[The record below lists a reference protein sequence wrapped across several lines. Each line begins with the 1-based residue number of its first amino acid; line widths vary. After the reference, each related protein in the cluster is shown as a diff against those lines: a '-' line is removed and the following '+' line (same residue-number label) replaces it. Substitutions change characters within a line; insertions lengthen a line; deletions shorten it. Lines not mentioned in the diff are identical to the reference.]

1 MSPTIA
7 STDPRATLAAVA
19 NILPAGT
26 VEMRFGRLWFC
37 GHEALFV
44 GPSGQLVLAAIWD
57 GLDLAERAKD
67 VKRGTRAEDIAADI
81 AARFG
86 RKAA

>member
-1 MSPTIA
+1 MLA
-7 STDPRATLAAVA
+7 NTDPRATLLAVA

-26 VEMRFGRLWFC
+26 VELRFGRLWFC

-57 GLDLAERAKD
+57 DLDLAERAKD

-81 AARFG
+81 VARFG

>member
-1 MSPTIA
+1 MIA
-7 STDPRATLAAVA
+7 NTDPRATLRAVA

-26 VEMRFGRLWFC
+26 VELRFGRLWFC

-57 GLDLAERAKD
+57 GLDLAVRAQD
-67 VKRGTRAEDIAADI
+67 VRRGTRAEDIAADI
-81 AARFG
+81 VARFG
-86 RKAA
+86 RRAA